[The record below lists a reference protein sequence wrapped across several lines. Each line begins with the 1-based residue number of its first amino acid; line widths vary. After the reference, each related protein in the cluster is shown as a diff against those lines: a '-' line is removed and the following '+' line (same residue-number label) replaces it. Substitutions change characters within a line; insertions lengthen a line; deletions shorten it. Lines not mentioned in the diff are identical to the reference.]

1 MKKQEFLDELRV
13 KLNGL
18 SKEELD
24 ERINF
29 YSEMIDDRIDEGK
42 SEEEAVAD
50 LGGVDKVIDDILEDT
65 PLLKLI
71 KQKAKPNR
79 ALKVWEII
87 FLILGFP
94 LWFPLLLVFII
105 LCLVGYLLVWVGV
118 MVTYS
123 VELGLGAASI
133 YSLVGFF
140 YQVSQGSF
148 SLTYF
153 GGFFLCLG
161 LAFLFIFAC
170 IGITK
175 GTIKLTKITGRN
187 IKRMIVGKGET
198 K

>member
-1 MKKQEFLDELRV
+1 MKKEEFLSELRAR
-13 KLNGL
+13 LSGL

-29 YSEMIDDRIDEGK
+29 YREMIDDRIDEGK

-50 LGGVDKVIDDILEDT
+50 LGGVDKVVDDILEET

-118 MVTYS
+118 IVTYT
-123 VELGLGAASI
+123 VELSFGAAAI
-133 YSLVGFF
+133 YSIVGFI
-140 YQVSQGSF
+140 YQASQGTF

-153 GGFFLCLG
+153 GGFFFSIG
-161 LAFLFIFAC
+161 LMFLFIFAC

-175 GTIKLTKITGRN
+175 GTLKLTKVTGRN
-187 IKRMIVGKGET
+187 IKRMIVGKGDN